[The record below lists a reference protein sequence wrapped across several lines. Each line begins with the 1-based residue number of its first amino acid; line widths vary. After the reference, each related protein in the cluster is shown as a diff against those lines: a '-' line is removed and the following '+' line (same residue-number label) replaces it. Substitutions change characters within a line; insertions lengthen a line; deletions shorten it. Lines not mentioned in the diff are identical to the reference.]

1 MGSIHF
7 IGLKPEKKGKEK
19 RQETHQLASGFAVDL
34 KSDFLS
40 HRLKQIN
47 FFNQGWLLPI
57 IATN

>member
-47 FFNQGWLLPI
+47 FFNQG
-57 IATN
+57 